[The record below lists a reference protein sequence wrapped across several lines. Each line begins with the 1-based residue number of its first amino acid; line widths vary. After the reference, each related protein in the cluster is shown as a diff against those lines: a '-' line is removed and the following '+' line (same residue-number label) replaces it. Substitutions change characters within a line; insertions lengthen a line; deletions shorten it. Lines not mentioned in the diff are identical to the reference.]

1 MVICQWCDKQFETDI
16 NYQIYCSSE
25 CRERSTK
32 EKIAVRY
39 MMGKRKNRIGK
50 DRRCKS
56 CNEKLSIY
64 NDEELCVICNVN
76 PKDVTKAIKNIKGY
90 MNGKE

>member
-1 MVICQWCDKQFETDI
+1 
-16 NYQIYCSSE
+16 
-25 CRERSTK
+25 
-32 EKIAVRY
+32 

-64 NDEELCVICNVN
+64 NDEELCSICNVN